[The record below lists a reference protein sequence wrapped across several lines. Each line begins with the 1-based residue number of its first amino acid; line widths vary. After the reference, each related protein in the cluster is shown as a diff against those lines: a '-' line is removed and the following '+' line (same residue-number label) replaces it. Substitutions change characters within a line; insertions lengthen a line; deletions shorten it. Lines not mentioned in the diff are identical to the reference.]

1 MTEEQRKVRKFYKD
15 LHGWKVDTIGT
26 WFGAGFLVMLMLVV
40 CAIPV
45 QEMLLEWKEEEEFIE
60 WLMVLLF
67 GPLAGLLYLRPYT
80 SVSEMVYTNQAKNVR
95 IIDKLKYLPIDF
107 KEIRKMKVIYLI
119 KFFAKI
125 LPFALGLQMLTSIA
139 SYGEITWMNVAYI
152 LVIAFLWPVLTNLP
166 MVLLER

>member
-1 MTEEQRKVRKFYKD
+1 MTEEQKKVRKFYKD

-45 QEMLLEWKEEEEFIE
+45 QEMLLEWKEEHIV
-60 WLMVLLF
+60 WLMMLLF

-80 SVSEMVYTNQAKNVR
+80 SMSEMVYTNQTKNVR
-95 IIDKLKYLPIDF
+95 IIDKLKYLPIDI

-125 LPFALGLQMLTSIA
+125 LPFALGLQILTSIA
-139 SYGEITWMNVAYI
+139 SYGEITWMNVVYVLA
-152 LVIAFLWPVLTNLP
+152 IAFLWPVAVNLP
-166 MVLLER
+166 MVLVER